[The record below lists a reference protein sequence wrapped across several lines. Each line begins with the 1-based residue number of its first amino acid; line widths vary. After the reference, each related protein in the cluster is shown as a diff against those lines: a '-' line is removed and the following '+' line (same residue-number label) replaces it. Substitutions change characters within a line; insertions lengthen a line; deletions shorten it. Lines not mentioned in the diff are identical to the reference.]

1 MVSGF
6 AKAMND
12 LAPHVVIPKIVAG
25 FTAGL
30 PKPTA
35 TETVESGGACG
46 TMSRGSGLSGI
57 RERRAVREGD
67 SGLSAMESKLAQDRK
82 ASQESGFSM
91 TGDTIIF

>member
-25 FTAGL
+25 FTAGM
-30 PKPTA
+30 PKPPA
-35 TETVESGGACG
+35 AETVESGGYG
-46 TMSRGSGLSGI
+46 GMSRGSGLSGI

-67 SGLSAMESKLAQDRK
+67 SGLSAMEAKMAQDRK
-82 ASQESGFSM
+82 ASLESGFSM